1 MHSMC
6 KSTHNMLH
14 NEHIMS
20 QSVHGMSQSVHG
32 MSQSAH
38 KCTYY
43 VSKCTYYV
51 QVLHMICLFS
61 TYYAL
66 LYMSLVLSNTVL
78 YTTVGQL
85 EGGVTPVRV
94 LPCRLLN
101 DVKLACTNS
110 RPIFLSGC
118 PCLLFRKIPTWR
130 ALPVRHGRV
139 SKRQGLATALNAR
152 EIQAEDHSKGCIG
165 VCTSCMPTWEDAQ
178 SRKKSYLD
186 ADASKSIAQPTRY
199 SSSSSSQVWLYNKK
213 SYRGFSTHLF
223 MYSSFVLRSNTWGSW
238 ATRED
243 PLACI
248 RKTPCSHPDK
258 WSGSK
263 GKGIQLTKRMMSQGC
278 CKYHYVSTW
287 LL

>member
-1 MHSMC
+1 
-6 KSTHNMLH
+6 MLH
-14 NEHIMS
+14 NEHI
-20 QSVHGMSQSVHG
+20 MSQSVHG

-118 PCLLFRKIPTWR
+118 PCLLFRKIPT
-130 ALPVRHGRV
+130 
-139 SKRQGLATALNAR
+139 
-152 EIQAEDHSKGCIG
+152 
-165 VCTSCMPTWEDAQ
+165 
-178 SRKKSYLD
+178 
-186 ADASKSIAQPTRY
+186 
-199 SSSSSSQVWLYNKK
+199 
-213 SYRGFSTHLF
+213 
-223 MYSSFVLRSNTWGSW
+223 
-238 ATRED
+238 
-243 PLACI
+243 
-248 RKTPCSHPDK
+248 
-258 WSGSK
+258 
-263 GKGIQLTKRMMSQGC
+263 
-278 CKYHYVSTW
+278 
-287 LL
+287 